1 MPTPIPT
8 TYQLYLDPLLGFTP
22 GGTSWADQS
31 VNENDFTFNNTNYVY
46 ENTIGSFTFPV
57 ASATIANE
65 NIQPGSIPIGT
76 SAITII
82 CWVKLV
88 GVDPATDTYS
98 FFNIGRSPSG
108 TTELISFG
116 VEGAD
121 FGSGNLR
128 NLRVFNRAGNKTS
141 IAAADA
147 IPTDYW
153 TMVSYTKPSSGTVAD
168 QKLYI
173 DQNEATSYNT
183 VNGGNLVNTS
193 LAAGSDPRV
202 RINNLASPI
211 SSSTEFSLGEIW
223 IYNQELS
230 AADISNFYEVT
241 QPRYFPAP
249 PAPQLTLEL
258 DATNAS
264 SYPGT
269 GSTWF
274 DLTANNN
281 DLTLYGGTT
290 WGNIDS
296 VKSFDFNGTDSY
308 AWNNN
313 VSIGCTNNFTIDSWI
328 KINGTKTDQ
337 FITCLGQAAINSF
350 PLFAYNVTGISSGI
364 YGEMGGG
371 TAFTTM
377 IASPTLD
384 TWYNLTMTAD
394 GTNVKYY
401 VDGTLQS
408 TVSQGAGSIPASS
421 VELSIGNH
429 VPSPSFPSWFDG
441 NVGYYAVYDG
451 AIGSTQ
457 IATNYSTNLPKFTPS
472 PPVDKSDGRSFQQG
486 FSG

>member
-57 ASATIANE
+57 ASATVANE

-98 FFNIGRSPSG
+98 FFNIGRSPSA

-202 RINNLASPI
+202 RINNLSSPI
-211 SSSTEFSLGEIW
+211 SSSTEFSLGQIW

-230 AADISNFYEVT
+230 AADISNFYDVT

-249 PAPQLTLEL
+249 P
-258 DATNAS
+258 
-264 SYPGT
+264 
-269 GSTWF
+269 
-274 DLTANNN
+274 
-281 DLTLYGGTT
+281 
-290 WGNIDS
+290 
-296 VKSFDFNGTDSY
+296 
-308 AWNNN
+308 
-313 VSIGCTNNFTIDSWI
+313 
-328 KINGTKTDQ
+328 
-337 FITCLGQAAINSF
+337 
-350 PLFAYNVTGISSGI
+350 
-364 YGEMGGG
+364 
-371 TAFTTM
+371 
-377 IASPTLD
+377 
-384 TWYNLTMTAD
+384 
-394 GTNVKYY
+394 
-401 VDGTLQS
+401 
-408 TVSQGAGSIPASS
+408 
-421 VELSIGNH
+421 
-429 VPSPSFPSWFDG
+429 
-441 NVGYYAVYDG
+441 
-451 AIGSTQ
+451 
-457 IATNYSTNLPKFTPS
+457 
-472 PPVDKSDGRSFQQG
+472 VDKSDGRSFGQG
-486 FSG
+486 FNG